1 MKFFHLKD
9 NVQKVT
15 FLFKI
20 SLSTLNFSLFCG
32 NINDTALSDIAFPE
46 RPYNEN
52 DFEFQWHKF
61 CISSFL
67 DQFQIWNLD
76 DHYLPI
82 KSLCKC
88 KCLTKLIPK
97 LI

>member
-1 MKFFHLKD
+1 MFYKFHTTFSFFTQFLYFFWMHNIPKFKIFSVEVIIEIFHLKD

-52 DFEFQWHKF
+52 DFEFQ
-61 CISSFL
+61 
-67 DQFQIWNLD
+67 
-76 DHYLPI
+76 
-82 KSLCKC
+82 
-88 KCLTKLIPK
+88 
-97 LI
+97 